1 MQNFSVSNFSSVQVM
16 ALAALRERAQHWSE
30 LHPALATPWHEG
42 QLGAKEALELV
53 DQPLQSAELEEELW
67 VPRLGARQAT
77 VFYPGYRLLPCPEGA
92 LWPRIVGDSE

>member
-1 MQNFSVSNFSSVQVM
+1 MQSYPAQGM
-16 ALAALRERAQHWSE
+16 ALAALRERAQDWLE
-30 LHPALATPWHEG
+30 DHPALATPWHEG

-53 DQPLQSAELEEELW
+53 DKTLQSAELEEELW